1 MKLNLA
7 RDVKNNDNGFYR
19 YMNQKR
25 QATERIPPRINEK
38 GEQVTTDME
47 KAEVLHEFFASI
59 VAGSQDSQISY
70 ISEPLG
76 RKWGS
81 KLPPTVRAEQIRD
94 CLTRLSVN
102 KSIGPDAM
110 YSRGLRLLAG

>member
-47 KAEVLHEFFASI
+47 KAEVLHEFF
-59 VAGSQDSQISY
+59 
-70 ISEPLG
+70 
-76 RKWGS
+76 
-81 KLPPTVRAEQIRD
+81 LPQLSLA
-94 CLTRLSVN
+94 TRIPKFLH
-102 KSIGPDAM
+102 
-110 YSRGLRLLAG
+110 L